1 MSSIVDCSGWKVASR
16 FRRALFGDTCPRRW
30 GPAHDHSTRVFAR
43 QCKPCWLGV
52 RWPAEFCRP
61 LVPTPRASASPPF
74 IANCA
79 TALPAEGCLWAL
91 SDFVVVTCE
100 HGGNRVPA
108 AYIDLFRHHQR
119 LLNSH
124 RGYDPGALEL
134 ARACARRLKTPLHFA
149 TVTRLLVELNRSI
162 GHRSHFSVVTRSLGQ
177 QAREALV
184 KNYYLPYRQR
194 VETEIAAAIA
204 AKCRAIHFSMHTFT
218 PLLDGQVR
226 NADVG
231 LLYDPRR
238 SDEVAICAAL
248 RRNLA

>member
-1 MSSIVDCSGWKVASR
+1 
-16 FRRALFGDTCPRRW
+16 
-30 GPAHDHSTRVFAR
+30 
-43 QCKPCWLGV
+43 
-52 RWPAEFCRP
+52 
-61 LVPTPRASASPPF
+61 
-74 IANCA
+74 
-79 TALPAEGCLWAL
+79 LWAL

-108 AYIDLFRHHQR
+108 AYLDLFRHHQR

-134 ARACARRLKTPLHFA
+134 ARACARRLKAPLHFA

-218 PLLDGQVR
+218 PQLDGQVR

-238 SDEVAICAAL
+238 SGEVAICAAL
-248 RRNLA
+248 RRNLGLRRPGMVVRMNYPYEGKADGLTTTLRKTWSPTSYVGIEIEVNQKWPLGRDRRAWRQIVRDLCLAIESTVDPPSARGLGSR

>member
-1 MSSIVDCSGWKVASR
+1 
-16 FRRALFGDTCPRRW
+16 
-30 GPAHDHSTRVFAR
+30 
-43 QCKPCWLGV
+43 
-52 RWPAEFCRP
+52 
-61 LVPTPRASASPPF
+61 
-74 IANCA
+74 
-79 TALPAEGCLWAL
+79 LWAL

-108 AYIDLFRHHQR
+108 AYLDLFRHHQR

-134 ARACARRLKTPLHFA
+134 ARACARRLKAPLHFA

-218 PLLDGQVR
+218 SQLDGQVR

-238 SDEVAICAAL
+238 SGEVAICAAL
-248 RRNLA
+248 RRNLGLRRPDMVVRMNYPYEGKADGLTTTLRKTWSPTSYVGIEIEVNQKWPLGRDRRAWRQIVRDLCLAIESTVDPPSARGLGSR